1 MDNLENFKND
11 PERIEI
17 LNRILDAYDNA
28 VVSHRLDENQNV
40 IAVYDKYSNIQ
51 INKLIRELREYEHQK
66 YDVRGG
72 VYPFPMVMN
81 GKLYEP
87 EVKVEKTFF
96 IETNDVEYLEKQLKK
111 AIENEDFEACEKL
124 QMKINK
130 LRKK

>member
-11 PERIEI
+11 PERIQI

-51 INKLIRELREYEHQK
+51 INKLIRELRQYEHQK

-96 IETNDVEYLEKQLKK
+96 IETNDVEYLEKQLKEALK
-111 AIENEDFEACEKL
+111 KEDFDACNKL
-124 QMKINK
+124 QKKINK
-130 LRKK
+130 LKKK